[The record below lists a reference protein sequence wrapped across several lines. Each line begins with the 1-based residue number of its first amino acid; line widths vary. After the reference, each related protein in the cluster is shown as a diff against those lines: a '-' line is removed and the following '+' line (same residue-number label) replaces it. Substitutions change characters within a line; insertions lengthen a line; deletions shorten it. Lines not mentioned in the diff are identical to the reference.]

1 MLKWLLKN
9 EKGLSLV
16 ELVISLSFLSVI
28 LGIGYSYFYFA
39 TNTFRVGQNQS
50 NLQQNI
56 RLATNYITRELR
68 TAHLVEVKGNN
79 FTIPATDPHYGYI
92 FIDAGNGRITHLKK
106 GTTQKVDILS
116 GLTDNVSF
124 NINFRPKAA
133 DPKTLVYTISGTYQG
148 TTNSSTSELF
158 LENVTRVTTTDGA
171 TTETGG
177 AIIRYAKPGP
187 PAPTIKNVTLTPSE
201 ITFGNSA
208 TIVVNVETAFV
219 NNGSLVTA
227 KFFYNDPAV
236 PPLEASASIRSDVAT
251 LFLSP
256 AEPLPVGA
264 YKIEVWVTNTTYPHT
279 KAFIV
284 NPVPTP

>member
-16 ELVISLSFLSVI
+16 ELVISLSLLSVI

-39 TNTFRVGQNQS
+39 TNAFRVGQSQS

-68 TAHLVEVKGNN
+68 TAHLVEVKGNS
-79 FTIPATDPHYGYI
+79 FTIPTTDLHFGYI
-92 FIDAGNGRITHLKK
+92 FIDSSGRIVHLKR
-106 GTTQKVDILS
+106 GITQKVDILP
-116 GLTDNVSF
+116 GLMDNVSF
-124 NINFRPKAA
+124 NINFRPKVGYP
-133 DPKTLVYTISGTYQG
+133 DTLVYTISGTYQG
-148 TTNSSTSELF
+148 RTNENTSELF

-171 TTETGG
+171 STTTGG

-201 ITFGNSA
+201 ITFGDSEN
-208 TIVVNVETAFV
+208 IVVNVETAFV
-219 NNGSLVTA
+219 SNGSSVTA
-227 KFFYNDPAV
+227 RFFYNDPNV
-236 PPLEASASIRSDVAT
+236 PPLIALASIINDEAILS
-251 LFLSP
+251 LSP
-256 AEPLPVGA
+256 TEPLPA
-264 YKIEVWVTNTTYPHT
+264 DFYKIEVWVTSTTYPHT
-279 KAFIV
+279 KVFTV